1 MNGAPRFAGFWLRA
15 WALLVDLLLLGL
27 GVWLSRLL
35 AGQAFEEI
43 LSRTVL
49 DAQGETFARYGALH
63 ALARDLLGLGVPF
76 VYFTLLEGLGGATLG
91 KRLLGLRVRGP
102 EGQPIG
108 LVRAA
113 LRNLAKPLSFACCCG
128 GVLLAAFNARKRAL
142 HDWIAGTVVARKE
155 PAPRGQAARRP
166 E

>member
-15 WALLVDLLLLGL
+15 LALLPDLLLLGL
-27 GVWLSRLL
+27 GVWLARVL
-35 AGQAFEEI
+35 AGQAFEEV

-49 DAQGETFARYGALH
+49 DAKGETYARYGALH
-63 ALARDLLGLGVPF
+63 ALVRDLLGLGLPF

-102 EGQPIG
+102 EGLPIG
-108 LVRAA
+108 VFRAA

-128 GVLLAAFNARKRAL
+128 GVLLAAFSARKRAL
-142 HDWIAGTVVARKE
+142 HDWIAGTVVVKKE
-155 PAPRGQAARRP
+155 PALRG
-166 E
+166 